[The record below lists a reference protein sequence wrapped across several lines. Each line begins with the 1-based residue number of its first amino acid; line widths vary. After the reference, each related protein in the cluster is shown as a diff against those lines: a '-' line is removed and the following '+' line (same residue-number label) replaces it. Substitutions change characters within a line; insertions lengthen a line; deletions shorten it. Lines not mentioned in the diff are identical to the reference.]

1 MNARLLSIDQVLP
14 GAVLGDNV
22 HDDAG
27 RVLLRMGTVLTE
39 SSLEALRR
47 RGVETL
53 PVEALAHLSAEHLAH
68 ERVRIET
75 RLQEAFRRA
84 GESQANRQLWQA
96 VLEYKLGVE

>member
-1 MNARLLSIDQVLP
+1 MNARLQPLDQVLP

-22 HDDAG
+22 HDDTG

-53 PVEALAHLSAEHLAH
+53 PVAVVEQHSAEHLAH
-68 ERVRIET
+68 ERARIEA

-84 GESQANRQLWQA
+84 GESEANRQLWQA